1 MVFHRLVN
9 GILRKAEVI
18 FVPLYENKKSL
29 SVSELDFREVT
40 WTATT
45 SHPWLDAALFCHPW
59 QNITVDRQADQDF
72 LIFSQ
77 SHKIS
82 FGFAQDASCQVVNTI
97 WVGGSS
103 QNWGVGV
110 DFWYSHEWKYA

>member
-1 MVFHRLVN
+1 MMVCGWYESPVQMVSRRFVN

-29 SVSELDFREVT
+29 GMPELDFLGVT

-59 QNITVDRQADQDF
+59 QNITVYLQT
-72 LIFSQ
+72 
-77 SHKIS
+77 H
-82 FGFAQDASCQVVNTI
+82 
-97 WVGGSS
+97 
-103 QNWGVGV
+103 
-110 DFWYSHEWKYA
+110 

>member
-40 WTATT
+40 
-45 SHPWLDAALFCHPW
+45 
-59 QNITVDRQADQDF
+59 
-72 LIFSQ
+72 
-77 SHKIS
+77 
-82 FGFAQDASCQVVNTI
+82 
-97 WVGGSS
+97 
-103 QNWGVGV
+103 
-110 DFWYSHEWKYA
+110 